1 MSVTR
6 KDPLV
11 DPQPSQQVVGQVN
24 PYPPSFVDRL
34 TDFIQRLPIPY
45 GLTYLLLFT
54 LESAMILVFSWIDGW
69 LPAYQFDPIVLLFP
83 VWLWGPLA
91 FLTYLDSLSL
101 RVLSEFTPLLDTSAE
116 TKRRLEYEF
125 TTMPARSV
133 IISAVAWS
141 SVYLLFWDVSFAP
154 IVVAVYGTGVLAT
167 RVIFLVGFV
176 SFAVGGVIYYH
187 TIRQLRLVT
196 RTVRMVSQF
205 DLFALDPL
213 YAFSVLTSRT
223 GISWVVLISLPFLIS
238 NLEVAGIPQLSLLI
252 LQIALAMGAFL
263 LPLRIVNQRLVSA
276 KRGQMAE
283 LDQRVKATLAR
294 VNKAVDENSL
304 QEVSKLNDALKA
316 LTSQREILARIPTWP
331 WRPGLFAGFVSIIVL
346 PLVLILIQFALGR
359 WLGP

>member
-1 MSVTR
+1 MTVTR
-6 KDPLV
+6 KDPV
-11 DPQPSQQVVGQVN
+11 PDPQPSQHEVGQVT
-24 PYPPSFVDRL
+24 PYPPSFIDRL

-45 GLTYLLLFT
+45 GLTYLLLFI
-54 LESAMILVFSWIDGW
+54 LESAMILVLSWIDGW

-83 VWLWGPLA
+83 MWLWGPLA

-125 TTMPARSV
+125 TTMPARGV
-133 IISAVAWS
+133 MISAVAWS
-141 SVYLLFWDVSFAP
+141 SVYLLFWFVTYAP
-154 IVVAVYGTGVLAT
+154 GAAVYGAGVLAT
-167 RVIFLVGFV
+167 RVLFLVGFV

-187 TIRQLRLVT
+187 TIRQLRLVS
-196 RTVRMVSQF
+196 RTVRMVRQF
-205 DLFALDPL
+205 DLFGLDPV

-223 GISWVVLISLPFLIS
+223 GMTWVALITLPFLIS
-238 NLEVAGIPQLSLLI
+238 NLEVGGIPQLSLLI
-252 LQIALAMGAFL
+252 FQIALAMGAFL
-263 LPLRIVNQRLVSA
+263 LPLRIINQRLVSA
-276 KRGQMAE
+276 KRGHIAE

-346 PLVLILIQFALGR
+346 PVVLFLLQFALGR